1 VAPPRLA
8 VAALALLSLGVG
20 CATFAEYPEAP
31 FTPAPTVRSLDVK
44 VVVASYLVANDSEFE
59 TARTGGFAAQ
69 VVRALEESGRFAPLT
84 EGGAAGELEAMV
96 AVKAYQSEMH
106 GGLLGL
112 LTCFLIPTAIDY
124 RVELDLALRERQ
136 TGRTALIDKRF
147 GYRAWHQLF
156 LLPLYFSHSPA
167 AFEREVTAAMTRE
180 AVAEALVAVSDPPGP

>member
-1 VAPPRLA
+1 VAPPRRALA
-8 VAALALLSLGVG
+8 AAALLALGLG
-20 CATFAEYPEAP
+20 CATFAVYPEVP
-31 FTPAPTVRSLDVK
+31 FASPPAVRSLDVR
-44 VVVASYLVANDSEFE
+44 VSVASYLVASDSKFE

-69 VVRALEESGRFAPLT
+69 VVRALEESGFAPLT
-84 EGGAAGELEAMV
+84 EGGAAGELEATV

-136 TGRTALIDKRF
+136 TGKTALVDKRF

-167 AFEREVTAAMTRE
+167 AFERDVTRAMTRE
-180 AVAEALVAVSDPPGP
+180 AVAEALVAVSGPPGP